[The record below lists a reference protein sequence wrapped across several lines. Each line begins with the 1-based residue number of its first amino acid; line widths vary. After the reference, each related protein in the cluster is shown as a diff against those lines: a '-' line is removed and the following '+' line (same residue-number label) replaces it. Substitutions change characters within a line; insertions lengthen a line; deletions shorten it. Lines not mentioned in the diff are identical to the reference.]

1 MPTGVP
7 IIYKP
12 KNGVLYEQP
21 PHGTSM
27 IAIEWLNYLMKNGYP
42 DLQTGFNG
50 GMCQLSS
57 LFLLKT
63 STYFAR

>member
-27 IAIEWLNYLMKNGYP
+27 IAIEWLKYLMKNGYP

-50 GMCQLSS
+50 GMCQL
-57 LFLLKT
+57 
-63 STYFAR
+63 

>member
-12 KNGVLYEQP
+12 KKSVLYEQA

-42 DLQTGFNG
+42 DLQTSFNG
-50 GMCQLSS
+50 G
-57 LFLLKT
+57 T
-63 STYFAR
+63 